1 MYIDVYMYICFLFF
15 VLLKLPKLI
24 IYICLKNSAFV
35 VFMSCVFFQTGL
47 LFWNSQLLYCIL
59 NSKLIFKYLIGK
71 TNLVHAKYGK

>member
-1 MYIDVYMYICFLFF
+1 MSFF
-15 VLLKLPKLI
+15 AKTAKINYLYLLE
-24 IYICLKNSAFV
+24 NSAFV

-59 NSKLIFKYLIGK
+59 KSKLIFKYLIGK